1 MAELSDTRN
10 EETREGGDSY
20 VDEPRDFRG
29 QNLENSDFQGKL
41 LVEQWFDGAD
51 LSGANLKGANCY
63 MSAFPG
69 VDFTGADLR
78 GVNFYRADLEGAI
91 FEGALLDGAIFDGAL
106 NVPPEI
112 VEYLDA
118 KGEEAVRNVSS
129 TVFGWENPGI
139 QVRRQMYREDCD
151 DIAKECAEEGY
162 PSRGSN
168 YDLRREAL
176 EEYYYDDLFGPINL
190 HGSYLKN
197 VDFHDRDLEDA
208 DLRRSLL
215 DGADLSGA
223 NLNSADLSH
232 SFLNGAHFEEAD
244 LDFANFYCA
253 HLNNAHL
260 ECANLY
266 MAGLAGA
273 DLTGA
278 NLRGADLE
286 GADLTGADLEGADL
300 TGANL
305 TDASLDGVVWKGA
318 ILDGVKLDGARNV
331 PPELLEYIKSQRGK
345 ESPDQHLSDL
355 SDRIKAAQQAV
366 AGCNADTAPGSKGP
380 GEFAN
385 PDGAGEDR

>member
-1 MAELSDTRN
+1 MELA
-10 EETREGGDSY
+10 
-20 VDEPRDFRG
+20 P
-29 QNLENSDFQGKL
+29 
-41 LVEQWFDGAD
+41 
-51 LSGANLKGANCY
+51 LKI
-63 MSAFPG
+63 S
-69 VDFTGADLR
+69 
-78 GVNFYRADLEGAI
+78 VNFYRADLEGAI
-91 FEGALLDGAIFDGAL
+91 FEDALLDGAIFDGAL

-168 YDLRREAL
+168 YDLRCEAL
-176 EEYYYDDLFGPINL
+176 KEYYDDLFGFGPINL

-278 NLRGADLE
+278 NL
-286 GADLTGADLEGADL
+286 
-300 TGANL
+300 

-331 PPELLEYIKSQRGK
+331 PPELLEYIESQRGK